1 MITQLLKGSTQPLPF
16 LLTDAATGQTGQ
28 TGKSGAAVGTHVACS
43 GSGVAG
49 SLTLLTQVT
58 TSAGVT
64 GGYAPAGGSVAE
76 AGNGNYDYFPSAT
89 ETAATGL
96 LRLNVTCGG
105 CQTEDEVAQI
115 TAYDPNLPLATG
127 DASGRAILA
136 PTGLDVV
143 SIADVTGDTDARSTL
158 PKMLRALF
166 NRHFNKVTATATQ
179 MQVFNDANTATNTL
193 TVSDDGTTATKGK
206 SA

>member
-1 MITQLLKGSTQPLPF
+1 MIISPPQQKPPLR
-16 LLTDAATGQTGQ
+16 GCC
-28 TGKSGAAVGTHVACS
+28 V
-43 GSGVAG
+43 
-49 SLTLLTQVT
+49 
-58 TSAGVT
+58 
-64 GGYAPAGGSVAE
+64 
-76 AGNGNYDYFPSAT
+76 
-89 ETAATGL
+89 
-96 LRLNVTCGG
+96 LNVTCAG

-143 SIADVTGDTDARSTL
+143 SIADVTSDTDARSML

-206 SA
+206 SS